1 MSSDCKKGCSTDKP
15 IREEAVIKERK
26 PEPTGDDEVEPR
38 SCGNCIHQK
47 SCGAYWMTKKMGTEL
62 HKEFGGFVRFPF
74 PIVMLA
80 LKCDEFVDRRKVTMP
95 SKKKKKK

>member
-1 MSSDCKKGCSTDKP
+1 MPDKP
-15 IREEAVIKERK
+15 IKEETIIKKRN

-38 SCGNCIHQK
+38 SCGYCIHK
-47 SCGAYWMTKKMGTEL
+47 NSCGAYWMTKKMVAEL

-80 LKCDEFVDRRKVTMP
+80 LKCDEFVDSRNVTMP